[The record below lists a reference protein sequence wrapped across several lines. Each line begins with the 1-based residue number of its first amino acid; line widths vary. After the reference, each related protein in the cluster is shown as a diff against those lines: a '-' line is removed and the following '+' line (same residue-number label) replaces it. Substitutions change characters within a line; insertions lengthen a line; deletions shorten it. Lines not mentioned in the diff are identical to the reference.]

1 MNDRLAKIVLS
12 VLLASFCLIGVGLAF
27 FRPAYFS
34 SGSALG
40 TVLFLQILLM
50 AIWNYRTSFL
60 PVLLAAFLWAGM
72 AVPMNMLW
80 TSGRWFVLAAGA
92 LAGLVVYMREPQH
105 QFSLFHF
112 VAFFCV
118 VAALVSAGVSGYP
131 DLAVLKALSL
141 LLLFLYGSF
150 GGRLA
155 AMGREIRFVTGLLLG
170 CELLV
175 YLSAVAYLILR
186 QTIFD
191 NPNSLGAVMG
201 VVAAPLLLWG
211 ILISEKTWER
221 RRRTFAFLLS
231 LMLLFTS
238 YARAGFAAAAV
249 SCLLLCVALRRYGL
263 LMKGIAAALLLAALA
278 AATVPLPEHRAESLA
293 SVFLYKGRREDGIL
307 GSRKSV
313 WDRTVAVI
321 QEHPWFG
328 SGFGTSPTS
337 DEVIQQF
344 GSYQSAPQARRE
356 HGNSYLEI
364 TEWVGFLGDVPF
376 LALLLLIALNV
387 GRILLRVRRTGNVS
401 FPAAPLAV
409 VLAAGLVHAAFE
421 DWLFAVGYYLCIFFW
436 TLAFIL
442 VDLLPLDAS
451 PATGPDGVVY
461 AWSNNLRIAPGR

>member
-1 MNDRLAKIVLS
+1 MNDRLVKTMLPALMT
-12 VLLASFCLIGVGLAF
+12 FCCLIAVGVAF

-34 SGSALG
+34 SASTLG

-72 AVPMNMLW
+72 AVPMNMVW

-92 LAGLVVYMREPQH
+92 VAGLVVYLRDPQH
-105 QFSLFHF
+105 QFSFFHF
-112 VAFFCV
+112 AALLCV

-170 CELLV
+170 CELLI
-175 YLSAVAYLILR
+175 YFSAVAYLILR

-211 ILISEKTWER
+211 ILVSEKTWER

-231 LMLLFTS
+231 LMLLFSS

-249 SCLLLCVALRRYGL
+249 SCVLLCVALRRYGL
-263 LMKGIAAALLLAALA
+263 LMKGIIAALLLAALA
-278 AATVPLPEHRAESLA
+278 AATVPLPDHRTESLT

-344 GSYQSAPQARRE
+344 GSYESAPQARRE

-387 GRILLRVRRTGNVS
+387 GRVLVRVRRTGNVS
-401 FPAAPLAV
+401 FPAVPLAV
-409 VLAAGLVHAAFE
+409 VLTAGLVHAAFE

-436 TLAFIL
+436 ALAFIL
-442 VDLLPLDAS
+442 VDLLPRD
-451 PATGPDGVVY
+451 PAPVICEDRIVSS
-461 AWSNNLRIAPGR
+461 WSDNLRIATGR